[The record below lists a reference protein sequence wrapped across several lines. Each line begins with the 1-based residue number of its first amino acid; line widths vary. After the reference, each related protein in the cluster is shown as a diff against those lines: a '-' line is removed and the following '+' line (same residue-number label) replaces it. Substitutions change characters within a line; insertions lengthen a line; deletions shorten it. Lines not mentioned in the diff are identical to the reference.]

1 MFKIQ
6 LLISLVILLSNCGSS
21 DNETNSNETSLKD
34 TFTTDSE
41 PKRYFVEIFNE
52 VNISTHTYGKNTTQG
67 GKEISLQLD
76 VYQPTGDTLAQRPLI
91 IFIHGGGF
99 RMNNRTTIQNLGF
112 LQKLTKSGFVVA
124 SIDYRLIDTP
134 ENSSTLPIA
143 ILNAVEDTRAAIRF
157 FKKDYATSNL
167 FKIDP
172 NRIILGGYS
181 AGAVTTLHTVF
192 LNSLEKINTYLP
204 TFANYV
210 TQNGGIAGQTGN
222 LGCDSDVF
230 GIFNVAGGV
239 VNENIIDGSVNFM
252 YHLHG
257 TDDVIVPFEKNNQ
270 LIGSKIIHEK
280 ALQLGVN
287 SKLNAPKLGHDIM
300 YSCEEC
306 RADLQQFMATQVT
319 K

>member
-6 LLISLVILLSNCGSS
+6 LLFSLVILLTNCGSS
-21 DNETNSNETSLKD
+21 DNETNSSETSTKITLTND
-34 TFTTDSE
+34 AE
-41 PKRYFVEIFNE
+41 PKRYFEEIFNE
-52 VNISTHTYGKNTTQG
+52 VNITTHIYGKNTTQG

-99 RMNNRTTIQNLGF
+99 RMNNRTTIQSLGF
-112 LQKLTKSGFVVA
+112 LQKLAKSGFVVA

-157 FKKDYATSNL
+157 FKKDHATTNL
-167 FKIDP
+167 FKINP

-192 LNSLEKINTYLP
+192 LNTTEKINTYLP
-204 TFANYV
+204 TFTNYV

-222 LGCDSDVF
+222 LGYDSEVF

-239 VNENIIDGSVNFM
+239 ITENIMNASINFQ

-257 TDDVIVPFEKNNQ
+257 TEDTVVPFEKSNQ
-270 LIGSKIIHEK
+270 LVGSKIIHEK
-280 ALQLGVN
+280 ALQLGVT
-287 SKLNAPKLGHDIM
+287 SKLNAPNLGHDIM

-306 RADLQQFMATQVT
+306 RADLQHFLATQVT